1 VVTAALNTLWLVVIL
16 VPVRIIMAMAVA
28 GLLVRAKRA
37 SGLWRTLFYIPAL
50 VPPVASVV
58 AFVFLFNPGTGPV
71 NQILHAVGIPGPLWF
86 SDPALAKPSLVLMG
100 VWVMGDIM
108 IIFLASLLDVPRD
121 QYEAAALDGANGPQR
136 VRYVTLPHMGPVLLF
151 AIITGV
157 IAALQY
163 FTEAAVASSVASG
176 KTGVSVQLSQV
187 LGYPSD
193 SLLTYTEWLY
203 VRGFSNFQLGYAAA
217 LAVLLFVITAAFLF
231 VLLRRFKAFTP
242 EGRS

>member
-1 VVTAALNTLWLVVIL
+1 
-16 VPVRIIMAMAVA
+16 
-28 GLLVRAKRA
+28 
-37 SGLWRTLFYIPAL
+37 
-50 VPPVASVV
+50 
-58 AFVFLFNPGTGPV
+58 
-71 NQILHAVGIPGPLWF
+71 
-86 SDPALAKPSLVLMG
+86 
-100 VWVMGDIM
+100 
-108 IIFLASLLDVPRD
+108 VPRD

-136 VRYVTLPHMGPVLLF
+136 VRYVTVPHMGPVLLF

-231 VLLRRFKAFTP
+231 VLLRRFKAFAP